1 MSEPAEPQATL
12 FSGLLRNL
20 RKEKLQKLVESLSLP
35 IKTGSKLD
43 TIDIL
48 VAKINAHFKGH
59 PDLYEQPQ
67 YQGLVAYRKPSV
79 GGANTVKKNSVDK
92 QAADAGQAAQRLEA
106 KGAAKTLNEMGTTVD
121 PPAHRRPV
129 SNLSSIPIDLEPLDS
144 EVPQT
149 PKKKSNKVVKTM
161 VFDNQDGRLI
171 VWVHKFGG
179 HGQDS
184 PVAIYPMPADMYTI
198 ICQHEGGNP
207 NAPMEYVARLLQIL
221 PNAFEENSPIKAHSS
236 SKIYHRVKDANVYL
250 GSVEKILQHES
261 RNFKMLFLDHY
272 VLDTTTV
279 PGSFICH
286 IWCDN
291 MEASVHELENAVPNV
306 ADPGSA
312 SAPSTQ
318 ATHLDPPHLHSKQP
332 TNYHFN
338 NLRGSEG
345 GFKIPEDITATK
357 VDEDDRDHFDPKTL
371 LRYPKIADWLKDPK
385 DSQYSEKFN
394 NMTASQF
401 DVYKARKSGGEVKA
415 LLSRESGPSK
425 EELRTVDDDDSEEEV
440 QPASK
445 KMEGMKIAL
454 VKIYLLQLLLV
465 IHWAHGGTF
474 KEENCSSFCYG
485 SSIGDTIGQEKCS
498 SLYPEK

>member
-1 MSEPAEPQATL
+1 
-12 FSGLLRNL
+12 
-20 RKEKLQKLVESLSLP
+20 
-35 IKTGSKLD
+35 
-43 TIDIL
+43 
-48 VAKINAHFKGH
+48 
-59 PDLYEQPQ
+59 
-67 YQGLVAYRKPSV
+67 
-79 GGANTVKKNSVDK
+79 
-92 QAADAGQAAQRLEA
+92 
-106 KGAAKTLNEMGTTVD
+106 MGTTVD
-121 PPAHRRPV
+121 PPPHRRPGV
-129 SNLSSIPIDLEPLDS
+129 KSVQAGASDDETRASKSPESDLSSIPVDLEPLDS

-184 PVAIYPMPADMYTI
+184 PVAIYPMPVDTYTI

-207 NAPMEYVARLLQIL
+207 NAPMEYVARLSQIL
-221 PNAFEENSPIKAHSS
+221 PDAFEENSPMKARSS
-236 SKIYHRVKDANVYL
+236 SKIYHRVKDADVYL

-318 ATHLDPPHLHSKQP
+318 ATPLDPPPLHLKRP
-332 TNYHFN
+332 TNYHFD
-338 NLRGSEG
+338 NLSEKDKADFVSRLRDFIFEDGNEAFVWGRAKTMAVVVLQRRAMLDAHELLEGRGFSGGSEG

-357 VDEDDRDHFDPKTL
+357 VDEDGKEYEIPHPWTGLRFTATQVELVLKIKHGVAQSDRNHFDPKTL

-401 DVYKARKSGGEVKA
+401 DVYKARKSGGKVKA

-425 EELRTVDDDDSEEEV
+425 KKLRTVDDDDSEEEV

-445 KMEGMKIAL
+445 KWKGKQKAKGKMD
-454 VKIYLLQLLLV
+454 
-465 IHWAHGGTF
+465 
-474 KEENCSSFCYG
+474 SSDLD
-485 SSIGDTIGQEKCS
+485 SDSD
-498 SLYPEK
+498 